1 MLPSA
6 QCKRG
11 RLVFSMCHGG
21 FGVWAADKGRKRD
34 LAGTLQ
40 KKTVVLI
47 QATIKIGKKVKDH
60 IISII

>member
-1 MLPSA
+1 
-6 QCKRG
+6 
-11 RLVFSMCHGG
+11 MCHGG